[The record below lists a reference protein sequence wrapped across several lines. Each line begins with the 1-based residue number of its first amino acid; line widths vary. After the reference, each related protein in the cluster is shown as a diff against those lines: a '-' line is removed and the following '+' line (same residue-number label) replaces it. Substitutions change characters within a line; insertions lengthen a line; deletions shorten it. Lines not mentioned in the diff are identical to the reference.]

1 MKILSAIFLI
11 FLIGFISAEIK
22 INEVEINPAGK
33 DTGTEWIEFYSDE
46 EIDFSDFKIKNNDG
60 DELLLDFTFSNYYLY
75 NLSKQWLDNSDEKVF
90 LYQGENLI
98 DETDIF
104 EDNQDNEKT
113 WSLCGNNWEF
123 LDSTKNKRNNCEE
136 SSKNYDDDKKETEKN
151 NSSKTENI
159 SVQNI
164 QTQVQTPIEK
174 QEIKLTTQ
182 SIKTL
187 EGTENLKKNYAI
199 YGLILFSL
207 LLAGLFFFKLK
218 KQRFEKNE
226 FR

>member
-113 WSLCGNNWEF
+113 WSLCESNWEF
-123 LDSTKNKRNNCEE
+123 LDSTKNKKNNCEKY
-136 SSKNYDDDKKETEKN
+136 KNSDDEEKEIVEEKN
-151 NSSKTENI
+151 KTTEILQTKTEIEEENK
-159 SVQNI
+159 
-164 QTQVQTPIEK
+164 IEK
-174 QEIKLTTQ
+174 QEIKLSPQ
-182 SIKTL
+182 NIKTF
-187 EGTENLKKNYAI
+187 ENTENSKKNYAI
-199 YGLILFSL
+199 YGLILFSF